1 MFGGSRDGG
10 AVENRGGPDSSAATA
25 SIEQSWLQY
34 FLGGETAADA
44 TSDAPDL
51 AALKL
56 HDAALDRALAELD
69 IKVDVVATSGGHGL
83 EAARRGG
90 PAAARAAAAAWRQA
104 APTGCGPGR
113 PMSTVLAVDGGWG
126 NGDRLKVAV
135 CKALPL
141 LAEAQH
147 NKNTTTLVVMG
158 NVAGS
163 GDAAV
168 VATSQNP
175 SGDVEALHVITNTR
189 RVLLA
194 SSFDLACLRLRDR
207 GRRGEVTMPPAA
219 ENAAGMLT
227 AIEVLQAPAPLQ
239 GTREEPLPDLWT
251 LHNAECAA
259 AFRPLQDKRPDF
271 GTDGEVA
278 DAVAIALLLKMASM
292 MDRML
297 HAGGIRGMLAQSIDS
312 LNAKSLHSLKQQLG
326 SMVNMPDLYSRYV
339 DLRSETPKVTPAGKE
354 ISKDA
359 ARVVGN
365 IVSWATHGGLHAYM
379 QSAKLVAFVPCH
391 DAEPPHS
398 LKGTW
403 LVSSGMG
410 QLDDDGT
417 IVGKLLSDGH
427 VRGKRFR
434 VEWTSLESLSPRD
447 WEREFAKQF
456 ARFYEDFQIGAEDGK
471 LWHAIVALGCTKS
484 DSGPTDSPSVMPMP
498 VEFGPR
504 AVGVFGASH
513 VDGAA
518 APPTA
523 LTERLTRWTADD
535 YPMPL
540 ARWVRLGRGQV
551 SWGIVS
557 HCSSTARAVAPY
569 PALVERSVP
578 FNKLQFDVSVAL
590 ASLLV
595 YRDAMARDPLRL
607 TPFKNAM
614 HNLRGVLGPCV
625 RTGIDEQTHRVVWW
639 TAPGV
644 AGGVVMLLPELYVR
658 KAFPDYTV
666 GSEQHGPGP
675 CAVACGF
682 LALSTKDVVPLKVR
696 DIEVEETEPRVF
708 WMRESQHWS
717 DATTG
722 EALAAMQNAMDA
734 RGHLMRLVTREQAD
748 SPVGLSPGQE
758 LGDSS
763 LYRLYYYSSSSN
775 EGLPGLRV
783 RITFANGNR
792 AAPTLDADTDTS
804 GESGLQTPFE
814 SFSQYQK

>member
-1 MFGGSRDGG
+1 
-10 AVENRGGPDSSAATA
+10 
-25 SIEQSWLQY
+25 
-34 FLGGETAADA
+34 
-44 TSDAPDL
+44 
-51 AALKL
+51 
-56 HDAALDRALAELD
+56 
-69 IKVDVVATSGGHGL
+69 
-83 EAARRGG
+83 
-90 PAAARAAAAAWRQA
+90 
-104 APTGCGPGR
+104 
-113 PMSTVLAVDGGWG
+113 
-126 NGDRLKVAV
+126 
-135 CKALPL
+135 
-141 LAEAQH
+141 
-147 NKNTTTLVVMG
+147 
-158 NVAGS
+158 
-163 GDAAV
+163 
-168 VATSQNP
+168 
-175 SGDVEALHVITNTR
+175 
-189 RVLLA
+189 
-194 SSFDLACLRLRDR
+194 
-207 GRRGEVTMPPAA
+207 
-219 ENAAGMLT
+219 
-227 AIEVLQAPAPLQ
+227 
-239 GTREEPLPDLWT
+239 
-251 LHNAECAA
+251 
-259 AFRPLQDKRPDF
+259 
-271 GTDGEVA
+271 
-278 DAVAIALLLKMASM
+278 
-292 MDRML
+292 
-297 HAGGIRGMLAQSIDS
+297 
-312 LNAKSLHSLKQQLG
+312 
-326 SMVNMPDLYSRYV
+326 
-339 DLRSETPKVTPAGKE
+339 
-354 ISKDA
+354 
-359 ARVVGN
+359 
-365 IVSWATHGGLHAYM
+365 M

-614 HNLRGVLGPCV
+614 HNLRASSARASG
-625 RTGIDEQTHRVVWW
+625 RASTGRG
-639 TAPGV
+639 TASS
-644 AGGVVMLLPELYVR
+644 GGR
-658 KAFPDYTV
+658 R
-666 GSEQHGPGP
+666 
-675 CAVACGF
+675 
-682 LALSTKDVVPLKVR
+682 LA
-696 DIEVEETEPRVF
+696 
-708 WMRESQHWS
+708 W
-717 DATTG
+717 
-722 EALAAMQNAMDA
+722 
-734 RGHLMRLVTREQAD
+734 
-748 SPVGLSPGQE
+748 
-758 LGDSS
+758 
-763 LYRLYYYSSSSN
+763 
-775 EGLPGLRV
+775 
-783 RITFANGNR
+783 R
-792 AAPTLDADTDTS
+792 AASSCCCPSSTCARRSPT
-804 GESGLQTPFE
+804 TP
-814 SFSQYQK
+814 SAPSSTGPDPARWRAASSRSAQRTWCR